1 MWTLVRSVFA
11 AAVIVG
17 APVAVAYGQSTPDAR
32 EALSAVVK
40 VKTFINPDAST
51 IENLGR
57 ERIGSGIVIDHKG
70 LIVTIGYVMVEAYA
84 AEITTNDGQVVPANI
99 VGYDPESGFGLLQAI
114 SPLHKVKPLTIG
126 SSAAI
131 KPGERMVAAGY
142 GGAAVAVEVAAKREF
157 AGGWEYLL
165 DDAIFTT
172 PPHPLWSGAALIDR
186 AGKLVGVGSLIVA
199 DAAGDGSSKP
209 GNMFVPIALLPPIL
223 GDLIADGH
231 SNGIAAPWLGVTTQ
245 DAFGRLVVTK
255 VSPGS
260 PAEKAGVQRGDIIAG
275 VNGDRAKG
283 LADFYRKLRSLG
295 AAGVDVPLDV
305 EAGDNTRRLD
315 VKSIN
320 RLDGLKLKSTF

>member
-1 MWTLVRSVFA
+1 
-11 AAVIVG
+11 
-17 APVAVAYGQSTPDAR
+17 
-32 EALSAVVK
+32 
-40 VKTFINPDAST
+40 
-51 IENLGR
+51 
-57 ERIGSGIVIDHKG
+57 
-70 LIVTIGYVMVEAYA
+70 
-84 AEITTNDGQVVPANI
+84 
-99 VGYDPESGFGLLQAI
+99 
-114 SPLHKVKPLTIG
+114 
-126 SSAAI
+126 
-131 KPGERMVAAGY
+131 MVAAGY